1 MTRWLNTEQQQYWRA
16 WIAAETLLKGRL
28 SRELQEAF
36 NLTLEDYEIL
46 VRLSESQ
53 DRRVRMSELADK
65 TLSSRSRLSHQIDR
79 MVKNGFVERAA
90 CADDGR
96 GQWAILTDQGWDL
109 LVKAAPTHVDGVRS
123 HLLDQLTD
131 DEFAALGK
139 ALQKVVAHLENLGD
153 K

>member
-1 MTRWLNTEQQQYWRA
+1 MTRWLSTDQQKYWRA

-28 SRELQEAF
+28 SRELQDTF
-36 NLTLEDYEIL
+36 SITLEDYEIL
-46 VRLSESQ
+46 VRLSESDQ
-53 DRRVRMSELADK
+53 RRVRMSDLADK

-79 MVKNGFVERAA
+79 MEKNGFVERAA

-109 LVKAAPTHVDGVRS
+109 LVKAAPTHVDGVRT

-131 DEFAALGK
+131 EEFAELGK
-139 ALQKVVAHLENLGD
+139 ALQKVVDHLENLSD